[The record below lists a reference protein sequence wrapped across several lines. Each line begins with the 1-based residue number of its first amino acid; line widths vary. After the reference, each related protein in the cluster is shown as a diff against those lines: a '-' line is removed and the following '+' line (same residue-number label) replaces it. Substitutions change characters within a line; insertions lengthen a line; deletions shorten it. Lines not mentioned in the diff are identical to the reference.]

1 MIVVMKSASEKTEK
15 LLILGKSGSGK
26 DYLTRKLVK
35 MGLRPCIK
43 WTTRPMRRFETQG
56 VTYNFV
62 NESQFTESIDKS
74 EFLAYQVFNV
84 TPEDRDPETWY
95 YGITNEEFNNAQVMI
110 MTPEEFTNL
119 KPEVRKGC
127 FVVYLD
133 IDRSTRENR
142 IKGRGDKNDSVQRRL
157 DADEEDFKNY
167 NDYDLRV
174 TDPEF
179 TAEDIYALMD

>member
-1 MIVVMKSASEKTEK
+1 MIVVMKSASEKSEK
-15 LLILGKSGSGK
+15 VILLGPSGSGK
-26 DYLTRKLVK
+26 DYLINKLVK
-35 MGLRPCIK
+35 LGLKPCIK
-43 WTTRPMRRFETQG
+43 WTTRPMRKFETQG

-84 TPEDRDPETWY
+84 TPEGRDPETWY

-110 MTPEEFTNL
+110 MTPEEFKSLTT
-119 KPEVRKGC
+119 EVRKGC

-133 IDRSTRENR
+133 IDRSTREGR

-157 DADEEDFKNY
+157 DADEEDFKDY
-167 NDYDLRV
+167 YDYDLRV
-174 TDPEF
+174 TDPDF